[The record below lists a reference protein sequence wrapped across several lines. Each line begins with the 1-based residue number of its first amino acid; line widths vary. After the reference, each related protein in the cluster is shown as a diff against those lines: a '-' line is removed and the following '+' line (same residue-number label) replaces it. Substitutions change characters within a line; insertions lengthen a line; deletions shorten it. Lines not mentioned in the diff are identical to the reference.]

1 MGRQTA
7 QRGGYAV
14 RPKNKRIPNA
24 GTDGGECQNTLGVS
38 AVFAGGLNVNRLLN
52 VCFLLL
58 PVVLAVA
65 CDPGTTAVESDED
78 RRAPAPEQVTRCL
91 SSQVQVG
98 AECVSPPDVKL
109 NTVGYLLG
117 RKKQATIPVVEG
129 AETFQVV
136 NIATNQ
142 LAFEG
147 LLAAVTE
154 NADTADKTRVADFTS
169 LEAPGTYVLN
179 VAGLRPSPPF
189 VIADNTLNE
198 PLRLTM
204 LGLYGLRCGVAIE
217 IEHQGTHFG
226 HAACHLEDA
235 KRGEANADGTGG
247 WHDAGD
253 YGKYTVNASFALAFT
268 LKAWEDF
275 GAGLGTLQHI
285 PNYAGTLPAWL
296 EESKYQLD
304 QILKMQYPDGG
315 VAHMIGPYNPAGTA
329 APYPGTVMPEKDVY
343 LRAFSE
349 TGTEAT
355 ADFAAVTAMASRVF
369 RAYDPA
375 YADKCLAAALAAQAY
390 LDANPDTKR
399 PNLDAFTHYAYLA
412 RNGDVGDR
420 FWALAELWRTTADP
434 ALLARVE
441 AAMAPTVDT
450 GFDWGNPRNLGVFS
464 YVQAASSARDPAVFE
479 KARAAVQAAANQ
491 LVDMTTQHAYG
502 RALGGQY
509 WWGSN
514 GTVAR
519 STLVLFVANALTPD
533 VRYLDTAVQQIDFL
547 LGRNVQ
553 GRSFLTGAGYLPA
566 QKPHHRPS
574 QADRA
579 PLPWPGLLVGGA
591 NGRGDDEVLKAAV
604 EQGVAPGLMWFD
616 NAASYGSN
624 EVAINWN
631 TALAYA
637 LAGFYR

>member
-1 MGRQTA
+1 M
-7 QRGGYAV
+7 
-14 RPKNKRIPNA
+14 
-24 GTDGGECQNTLGVS
+24 
-38 AVFAGGLNVNRLLN
+38 NRLLH
-52 VCFLLL
+52 VCILLL
-58 PVVLAVA
+58 SGVLEVA
-65 CDPGTTAVESDED
+65 CDPGTTVVESDED
-78 RRAPAPEQVTRCL
+78 GRAPAPIPVKNCL
-91 SSQVQVG
+91 STEVQIG

-117 RKKQATIPVVEG
+117 RKKQATVPAIEG
-129 AETFQVV
+129 VETFQIV
-136 NIATNQ
+136 NVATSQ
-142 LAFEG
+142 LAYEG
-147 LLAAVTE
+147 PLAAVTE
-154 NADTADKTRVADFTS
+154 NPDTADRTRVADFS
-169 LEAPGTYVLN
+169 VLEVPGTYVLT
-179 VAGLRPSPPF
+179 ATGLRTSPPF

-198 PLRLTM
+198 PLRMTM
-204 LGLYGLRCGVAIE
+204 LGLYGMRCGSPIR
-217 IEHQGTHFG
+217 IEHQGTLFEHE
-226 HAACHLEDA
+226 ACHLDDA
-235 KRGEANADGTGG
+235 KRGDAKADGTGG

-285 PNYAGTLPAWL
+285 PDYTGTLPAWL
-296 EESKYQLD
+296 AESKYQLD

-315 VAHMIGPYNPAGTA
+315 VSHMIGPYNPAGTA

-375 YADKCLAAALAAQAY
+375 YADRCLAAALAAQAY
-390 LDANPDTKR
+390 LDANLETKR
-399 PNLDAFTHYAYLA
+399 PNLDAFTHYAYLT
-412 RNGDVGDR
+412 RNGDASDR

-434 ALLARVE
+434 ALLLRVE
-441 AAMAPTVDT
+441 AAMAPSVDT
-450 GFDWGNPRNLGVFS
+450 GFDWGNPRNLGVFT
-464 YVQAASSARDPAVFE
+464 YVQASSTARDPAVLD
-479 KARAAVQAAANQ
+479 KAKAAVQLAANQ
-491 LVDMTTQHAYG
+491 LVDTTSQHAYG
-502 RALGGQY
+502 RGLGAQY

-519 STLVLFVANALTPD
+519 ATLVLFVANTLAPD
-533 VRYLDTAVQQIDFL
+533 PKYLDAAAQQIDFL

-553 GRSFLTGAGYLPA
+553 GRSFLTGVGYLPA

-574 QADRA
+574 QADRE

-591 NGRGDDEVLKAAV
+591 NGRGDDDVLKIAV

-616 NAASYGSN
+616 NASSYGSN